1 MPRHAHAIATAIAIL
16 GAGPCFL
23 ALTTLAAIG
32 TSSAQAT
39 PPPGFVLGPLFL
51 IPFSMVIGAIFAAP
65 LILLGG
71 WALRRLGQTRRWARA
86 PLVWA
91 ATGAL
96 LGWPVALL
104 LDKGF
109 VLPVVGTCLATGA
122 ICALIVRA
130 GTRWDDD
137 ADYSGA

>member
-1 MPRHAHAIATAIAIL
+1 MPRHAYAIATALAIL
-16 GAGPCFL
+16 AAGPCFL
-23 ALTTLAAIG
+23 ALNALAAIG

-39 PPPGFVLGPLFL
+39 PPSGFVLGPLFL
-51 IPFSMVIGAIFAAP
+51 IPFAIVIGAIFAAP
-65 LILLGG
+65 PILLGG
-71 WALRRLGQTRRWARA
+71 WALRRLGHTRRWARA

-91 ATGAL
+91 ASGAL

-109 VLPVVGTCLATGA
+109 VLPLVGIYLATGA

-130 GTRWDDD
+130 GTRWTDG
-137 ADYSGA
+137 ADYPAA